1 MAHYYQ
7 LDYGYRVRILD
18 GKCKGREGTIVM
30 GSRFG
35 DVGINLKE
43 KPKLGT
49 YHTRE
54 KPSNIDVISMDDDF
68 KIKEQLGNC
77 HNEFID
83 ARMDVIMCDP
93 QEAIENPQYF
103 SDAMIA
109 LAKQSSLL
117 KGKA

>member
-7 LDYGYRVRILD
+7 LDYGYKVRILD
-18 GKCKGREGTIVM
+18 GKHKGREGTIVM

-35 DVGINLKE
+35 DVGINLNK

-54 KPSNIDVISMDDDF
+54 KPSGIEIISMDDSF
-68 KIKEQLGNC
+68 KIKEQLGGL
-77 HNEFID
+77 HNEFMD
-83 ARMDVIMCDP
+83 ARMDVIMWNP
-93 QEAIENPQYF
+93 QEAIDNQQYF

-117 KGKA
+117 KEKA